1 MLEELKLCKTEFNFL
16 CSNDENCNECG
27 EYVRHVFSFVPGSLA
42 AISLLVV
49 LLFHASKTICKESGE
64 IFYYDTFKIII
75 IIILFFERNVLLC
88 VGHLI
93 RKWGRS
99 QSEFKLKKKL
109 LNFYSFVRA
118 ANRVK

>member
-93 RKWGRS
+93 RKWGRL

>member
-27 EYVRHVFSFVPGSLA
+27 EYLRHVFSFVPGSLA

-75 IIILFFERNVLLC
+75 IIILFFERNVLSC

-93 RKWGRS
+93 RKWGRL

>member
-1 MLEELKLCKTEFNFL
+1 MLEELTLCKTEFNFL
-16 CSNDENCNECG
+16 CSNAENCDECG
-27 EYVRHVFSFVPGSLA
+27 DYVRHVFSFVPGSLA

-64 IFYYDTFKIII
+64 ICYYDTFKIII

-93 RKWGRS
+93 RK
-99 QSEFKLKKKL
+99 
-109 LNFYSFVRA
+109 
-118 ANRVK
+118 